1 MEPAAAVTPLNPAA
15 RNHDGAYRLVWD
27 AWRRYRRG
35 FAFDW
40 SASSAL
46 FTLSSRETWRLYEV
60 WCFLSVASALRES
73 GWRCADADGLA
84 LLRGGL
90 SFSLAP
96 GSASRMVFA
105 RGAERVT
112 LTYARR
118 IPRAG
123 QGVQRRAVEEDLRS
137 RSHALTPDI
146 ILGYRGRLLILDAK
160 FKAYVD
166 AIGAFSDATLFPDLQ
181 QMHTYRD
188 AVVGPGG
195 QGGAVSGAW
204 LLFCGGGAS
213 VGPEVVAF
221 PESTAAEPFGDGL
234 IGALRLRPGHA
245 AGTARLCA
253 LLRGFLSERS

>member
-1 MEPAAAVTPLNPAA
+1 VAA
-15 RNHDGAYRLVWD
+15 
-27 AWRRYRRG
+27 
-35 FAFDW
+35 
-40 SASSAL
+40 
-46 FTLSSRETWRLYEV
+46 
-60 WCFLSVASALRES
+60 ALRES
-73 GWRCADADGLA
+73 GWRCADADQFA

-123 QGVQRRAVEEDLRS
+123 QGTPRRAADGDLWS

-146 ILGYRGRLLILDAK
+146 MLGCKGRLLLLDAK
-160 FKAYVD
+160 FKAYADV
-166 AIGAFSDATLFPDLQ
+166 AGAFSDAALFPDLQ

-188 AVVGPGG
+188 AVVGPGR

-204 LLFCGGGAS
+204 LLFCGGGTGR
-213 VGPEVVAF
+213 GPDVVAY
-221 PESTAAEPFGDGL
+221 PESSAAAPFGDGL

-253 LLRGFLSERS
+253 LLGGFLSECP